1 METKIANNLNKT
13 MKIVNNQ
20 NIFVSVRAANKHKL
34 NKNYLTPTVS
44 SINKTTPKFDNTL
57 QKSQSYMSKTSSPI
71 KRKKSKGNLL
81 SKANS
86 SFSKSLNYDD
96 DLNHFTNEFD
106 FGYDTYGHFS

>member
-1 METKIANNLNKT
+1 MEPEINLNKT
-13 MKIVNNQ
+13 MKIKNNE
-20 NIFVSVRAANKHKL
+20 NIFVSVRTS
-34 NKNYLTPTVS
+34 NKNKSPKKYLAPTVS
-44 SINKTTPKFDNTL
+44 SINKKTQKFDNAF
-57 QKSQSYMSKTSSPI
+57 QNSQSYMSKTSSPI

-96 DLNHFTNEFD
+96 LNHFTNDCD